1 MIQDVQVLRIYCYC
15 SLWQLSCLWAVSVTE
30 HGCIFKGKS
39 SHLWLEQETQLALNI
54 GKVDLIRFI
63 GMQTNITA
71 AIFSRKCLKA
81 VCASLNNSAI
91 VGKYFVLG
99 AVAILQKHD
108 ADPRL
113 LFIYLFWQVKSF
125 KNVFKSFFLLFFLT
139 TGLIPN
145 WILNKW

>member
-1 MIQDVQVLRIYCYC
+1 M
-15 SLWQLSCLWAVSVTE
+15 TE

-113 LFIYLFWQVKSF
+113 FFFDKLNHLKMFLKV
-125 KNVFKSFFLLFFLT
+125 FFLIIFFNHRSD
-139 TGLIPN
+139 P
-145 WILNKW
+145 

>member
-113 LFIYLFWQVKSF
+113 FFFFFFDKLNHLKMFLKV
-125 KNVFKSFFLLFFLT
+125 FFLIIFFNHR
-139 TGLIPN
+139 PDP
-145 WILNKW
+145 